1 MIILGV
7 HSGQISIYRE
17 LLYSPLSNQE
27 IWLRRHQNNLR
38 LSDATR
44 LLSNGYHHSLSI
56 RTNNH
61 CLYPR

>member
-7 HSGQISIYRE
+7 HLGQISIYRE
-17 LLYSPLSNQE
+17 LRYSPLSNQD
-27 IWLRRHQNNLR
+27 IWLRRHENRLR

-56 RTNNH
+56 RTDNH
-61 CLYPR
+61 SLCSR